1 MEKLQTLITIVQ
13 IFRHTPLWVWG
24 LLVALVLLGHLQ
36 SKTRLLSKQR
46 VVIVPA
52 AMLALSFNGIAST
65 FGLNLLLIGVWT
77 SVTLAVVA
85 ANLFLRLP
93 RGVLYSAAADRISVP
108 GSWMPLAFMMLIFF
122 TKYTVAVKLAL
133 SPELRHLEPFG
144 IGACALYGV
153 CSGFFL
159 ARAVEIARAGKRILS
174 EVIV

>member
-1 MEKLQTLITIVQ
+1 MELLRNLITIVQ

-24 LLVALVLLGHLQ
+24 LLVALVVLGYLQ
-36 SKTRLLSKQR
+36 TKTRLVSKQR

-52 AMLALSFNGIAST
+52 AMLALSLNGIAST
-65 FGLNLLLIGVWT
+65 FGLNLLLIGLWT
-77 SVTLAVVA
+77 SVTLGVVA

-93 RGVLYSAAADRISVP
+93 RGVTYPATADRISVP

-133 SPELRHLEPFG
+133 SPELRHLESFA
-144 IGACALYGV
+144 IAACALYGV

-159 ARAVEIARAGKRILS
+159 ARAVEIARSSKRSLS
-174 EVIV
+174 EVFV

>member
-1 MEKLQTLITIVQ
+1 MLQNLITVVQ

-24 LLVALVLLGHLQ
+24 LLVALASLGYLQ
-36 SKTRLLSKQR
+36 TKTRLISKQR

-52 AMLALSFNGIAST
+52 AMLVLALNGIAST
-65 FGLNLLLIGVWT
+65 FGFNPLLIGLWT
-77 SVTLAVVA
+77 SVTVAVIA

-93 RGVLYSAAADRISVP
+93 RGVTYAAAADRISVP
-108 GSWMPLAFMMLIFF
+108 GSWTPLAFMMLIFF

-133 SPELRHLEPFG
+133 SPELRHFESFAM
-144 IGACALYGV
+144 GACALYGV

-159 ARAVEIARAGKRILS
+159 ARAVEIARVSKRILS

>member
-1 MEKLQTLITIVQ
+1 MEMLQNLITLVQ

-24 LLVALVLLGHLQ
+24 LLAALVLLGYLQ
-36 SKTRLLSKQR
+36 SKTRSISKQR

-52 AMLALSFNGIAST
+52 AMLALSLNGIAST

-77 SVTLAVVA
+77 SITLAVVA

-93 RGVLYSAAADRISVP
+93 EGVAYAAAADRITVP
-108 GSWMPLAFMMLIFF
+108 GSWAPLVFMMLIFL

-133 SPELRHLEPFG
+133 SPELRHLEPFAA
-144 IGACALYGV
+144 GACALYGV

-159 ARAVEIARAGKRILS
+159 ARAVEIARASKRMLS